1 MYGKYIAFIK
11 EKWSLTMFFCYIY
24 SLALFLFSSLKTLE
38 KILFPSLSLLSGVVP
53 DTELVYNS

>member
-1 MYGKYIAFIK
+1 
-11 EKWSLTMFFCYIY
+11 MFFCYIY
-24 SLALFLFSSLKTLE
+24 LLALFLFSSLKTLE